1 MQIDFYRAEI
11 RNIEKRV
18 VVAIV
23 LPSGV
28 HAFTRSFYAICD
40 AERWLVKLSRVGLRT
55 RDYAFLLENKVSA
68 VDLPPVGP
76 IAIVDKRTAHRHQLP
91 EFIQ

>member
-11 RNIEKRV
+11 SNIEKRV
-18 VVAIV
+18 VVAIA

-40 AERWLVKLSRVGLRT
+40 AERWLVRLARVGLRT
-55 RDYAFLLENKVSA
+55 RDYAYLLEKDVSA

-76 IAIVDKRTAHRHQLP
+76 IAIVDKRLARRSQLP